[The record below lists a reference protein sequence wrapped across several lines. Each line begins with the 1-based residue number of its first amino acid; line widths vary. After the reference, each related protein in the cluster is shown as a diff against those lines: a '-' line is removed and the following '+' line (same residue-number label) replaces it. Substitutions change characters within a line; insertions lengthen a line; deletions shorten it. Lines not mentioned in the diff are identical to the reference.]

1 MLEQKLI
8 EHCSPTLAS
17 LKTGSLFNMN
27 RVSQERLRAELE
39 QLNHTLG
46 PKGIS
51 LAVLSA
57 SPQCTLIYVYRKS
70 RLERD
75 LNNPAAA
82 SFLNA
87 LGYECSDAGG
97 AIERLR
103 ERLALQRGFPH
114 EIGVFLGYPV
124 EDVKGFIKH
133 NGRNSKCVGCWKVY
147 CNQCEAERAFARFNK
162 CREVY
167 MRLWR
172 QGKSVQQ
179 LTVAA

>member
-1 MLEQKLI
+1 MLW
-8 EHCSPTLAS
+8 
-17 LKTGSLFNMN
+17 
-27 RVSQERLRAELE
+27 
-39 QLNHTLG
+39 
-46 PKGIS
+46 
-51 LAVLSA
+51 
-57 SPQCTLIYVYRKS
+57 
-70 RLERD
+70 
-75 LNNPAAA
+75 
-82 SFLNA
+82 
-87 LGYECSDAGG
+87 GYECSDADG

-114 EIGVFLGYPV
+114 EIGMFLGYPV

-172 QGKSVQQ
+172 QGKSGS
-179 LTVAA
+179 AAYRSCLNNKFQRKDYIL

>member
-1 MLEQKLI
+1 ML
-8 EHCSPTLAS
+8 
-17 LKTGSLFNMN
+17 
-27 RVSQERLRAELE
+27 R
-39 QLNHTLG
+39 
-46 PKGIS
+46 
-51 LAVLSA
+51 
-57 SPQCTLIYVYRKS
+57 
-70 RLERD
+70 
-75 LNNPAAA
+75 
-82 SFLNA
+82 
-87 LGYECSDAGG
+87 

>member
-87 LGYECSDAGG
+87 LGYECSDADG

-103 ERLALQRGFPH
+103 ERLALLFAFFGFWSGKMNNQEPRFANQLNIQWFPGH
-114 EIGVFLGYPV
+114 MTKTLRMMEQEI
-124 EDVKGFIKH
+124 
-133 NGRNSKCVGCWKVY
+133 
-147 CNQCEAERAFARFNK
+147 
-162 CREVY
+162 
-167 MRLWR
+167 
-172 QGKSVQQ
+172 
-179 LTVAA
+179 

>member
-1 MLEQKLI
+1 MHFNICVQKI
-8 EHCSPTLAS
+8 QA
-17 LKTGSLFNMN
+17 GAGF
-27 RVSQERLRAELE
+27 V
-39 QLNHTLG
+39 
-46 PKGIS
+46 
-51 LAVLSA
+51 
-57 SPQCTLIYVYRKS
+57 
-70 RLERD
+70 
-75 LNNPAAA
+75 
-82 SFLNA
+82 NA
-87 LGYECSDAGG
+87 LGYECSDADG